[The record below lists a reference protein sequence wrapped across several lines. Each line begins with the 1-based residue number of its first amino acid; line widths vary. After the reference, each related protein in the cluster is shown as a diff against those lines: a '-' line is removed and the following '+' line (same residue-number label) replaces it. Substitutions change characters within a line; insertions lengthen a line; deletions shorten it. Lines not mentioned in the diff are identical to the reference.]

1 MIAIDRLRNVEIF
14 DGLKDDELLVVARF
28 CQEENIPEGFMLC
41 EEGAKAIKLFILEE
55 GAISIRFKKG
65 VNIAIQ
71 TPGKILGWSF
81 LVPPNRYTASA
92 VTIRPS
98 KLLVIKSPDFY
109 ALVNRDPE
117 MGLKIMNNLAQ
128 IVASRMK
135 AFVGYY

>member
-1 MIAIDRLRNVEIF
+1 MIPIERLRNVEIF
-14 DGLKDDELLVVARF
+14 QDLNDAELRIVAPF
-28 CQEENIPEGFMLC
+28 CQEEMIPEGCTLF
-41 EEGAKAIKLFILEE
+41 EEEAKAIKLIILEE

-65 VNIAIQ
+65 VTFAVQ

-81 LVPPNRYTASA
+81 LVPPNRYMATA

-109 ALVNRDPE
+109 ALVQKDQK

-128 IVASRMK
+128 VVASRMK
-135 AFVGYY
+135 AFVDYY